1 MGGLGRSKKAT
12 PVIQAAEVI
21 TPAVA
26 KTADAT
32 EDMELAQDEATR
44 KRRRGIRSTYN
55 NSLLNSSSTG
65 SAQGEQGS
73 KTLG

>member
-1 MGGLGRSKKAT
+1 MGGLGSKKA

-26 KTADAT
+26 KTANAT
-32 EDMELAQDEATR
+32 EDTELAQDEATR